1 MSNFQPSKY
10 KINTTLKNQIKKTK
24 HQNKKKNKK
33 KRGEIDHYANSQ

>member
-24 HQNKKKNKK
+24 EQNKKKNKK

>member
-24 HQNKKKNKK
+24 DQNKIKKQNKKEEK
-33 KRGEIDHYANSQ
+33 

>member
-24 HQNKKKNKK
+24 DQNKKKTKK
-33 KRGEIDHYANSQ
+33 KEEK